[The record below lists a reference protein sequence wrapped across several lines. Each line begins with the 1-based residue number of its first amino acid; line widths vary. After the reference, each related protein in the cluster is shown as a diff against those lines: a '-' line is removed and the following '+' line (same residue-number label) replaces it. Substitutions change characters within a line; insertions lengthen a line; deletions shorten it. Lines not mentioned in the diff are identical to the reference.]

1 MCFPVASLTD
11 SEIKGDVLYLG
22 YYQSA
27 FNWDDETAKV
37 TGVWG
42 QNGYRPSCGLRA
54 QATGESQE
62 LAGVNLGVRCLS
74 RQSPLGSGLL

>member
-1 MCFPVASLTD
+1 VVGNLPSQSSLLGLIMRIVGFTVVSLTD

-22 YYQSA
+22 HYQSS

-42 QNGYRPSCGLRA
+42 WIGDR
-54 QATGESQE
+54 
-62 LAGVNLGVRCLS
+62 LS
-74 RQSPLGSGLL
+74 GR

>member
-1 MCFPVASLTD
+1 MRIMGFTVASLTD

-22 YYQSA
+22 HYQSA

-42 QNGYRPSCGLRA
+42 WNGDRLSCR
-54 QATGESQE
+54 
-62 LAGVNLGVRCLS
+62 
-74 RQSPLGSGLL
+74 